1 MANVTLNNG
10 EVYKFGKLNGNP
22 VCTFG
27 SDFSHANLKVKSDIQ
42 HGNPSSYTAIVEN
55 KYSTTTPLNL
65 NTNVDNHNVENLYM
79 KNHNTGAGAD
89 TYMVFQNENQ
99 GGTDANFALGVD
111 ATDGNFKLTNGLNL
125 GSYTAIITAKDDN
138 SVSIAELN
146 SGLRIGNDSTGDNT
160 HTLTIGK
167 SGGSGTGANVINMYA
182 ENDARDTSA
191 VNEIRM
197 FGHEGRAQ
205 GIRIADTDYEDEIWW
220 CGTVYQGNQDFFSIG
235 FDDDTGEQNYQ
246 RKSILTVCSPNQ
258 GDNGGHGSVRIQ
270 EWDDTTSNDYS
281 DDYFWVQHNG
291 TDARLGARTGHF
303 DFHNGGDEDSGTH
316 NIRFGSSGELKAY
329 NLNSYSSGGS
339 NVRWFSGEFK
349 YSSSTRKVK
358 KEIKSIKD
366 SNPAVVNFNKLRPVE
381 YKQKLDDAITYGFIA
396 EEVAEVDP
404 KLAVWDK
411 DYSRD
416 DKGQLID
423 SGERIN
429 RKVVNKL
436 DSDKIVPSDLEDR
449 AILALAVVKIQ
460 QLEERIKE
468 LENR

>member
-1 MANVTLNNG
+1 MANLTLNNG

-22 VCTFG
+22 VCTYG
-27 SDFSHANLKVKSDIQ
+27 SDYSHADLKIKSDVE
-42 HGNPSSYTAIVEN
+42 HGNPSSYTSVQHNI
-55 KYSTTTPLNL
+55 YSTNTPLIL
-65 NTNVDNHNVENLYM
+65 NTDVDNQNIENLRLD
-79 KNHNTGAGAD
+79 NHNTGANAD
-89 TYMVFQNENQ
+89 TYMVIQNENQ
-99 GGTDANFALGVD
+99 GGTNANFSLGID
-111 ATDGNFKLTNGLNL
+111 ATDGNFKLTNGVKL
-125 GSYTAIITAKDDN
+125 SDTAIITAKDDN

-160 HTLTIGK
+160 HNLIIGQ
-167 SGGSGTGANVINMYA
+167 SGGSGTGANIIHMYA
-182 ENDARDTSA
+182 ENDARDSAA

-197 FGHEGRAQ
+197 YGHEGRAQ
-205 GIRIADTDYEDEIWW
+205 GIRITDSDYADETWW
-220 CGTVYQGNQDFFSIG
+220 CGTVYQGYQDFFSIG
-235 FDDDTGEQNYQ
+235 FDDATAEHSYQ

-258 GDNGGHGSVRIQ
+258 GDNDGHGSVRIQ
-270 EWDDTTSNDYS
+270 DWDDTDDNSYS

-316 NIRFGSSGELKAY
+316 NIRFGDDGSLKAY

-339 NVRWFSGEFK
+339 TVKWFSGEFK

-366 SNPAVVNFNKLRPVE
+366 SNSAVVNFNKLRPVE

-411 DYSRD
+411 DYARD

-423 SGERIN
+423 TGERIDK
-429 RKVVNKL
+429 KVVNKL

-449 AILALAVVKIQ
+449 AILALAVAKIQ